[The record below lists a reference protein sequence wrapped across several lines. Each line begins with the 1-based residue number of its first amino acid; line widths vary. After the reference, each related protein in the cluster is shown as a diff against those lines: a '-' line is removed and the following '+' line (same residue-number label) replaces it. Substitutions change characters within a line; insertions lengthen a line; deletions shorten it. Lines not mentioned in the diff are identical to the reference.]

1 MLLLKSFRCLFEIC
15 LQFLLKRRLFKWKCL
30 GHLLFKGSH
39 IWLNHLKWTDC
50 WSEELNG
57 DSLAWDRIRLFVG
70 EYLGSCWGRTLAAMA
85 DPSKQQKPSLLT
97 WTSAWA
103 ACWWEPRPALPC
115 SLASSQR
122 SPTTIVLHLFHS
134 QPLYLVMRLRLCDA
148 RHSRWV
154 NVEVFF
160 FKVNLEAEVSLYES
174 VFVKPVADHMTP
186 CCTVWLGPDLQA
198 FPVSSGVTS
207 TITLLLFCSHEPL
220 CQSSQNQADGAR
232 WQQKACKSW
241 IIWLEILFNYS
252 TKWPSWI
259 QINTCSPL
267 YNMCKQ
273 LLQF

>member
-1 MLLLKSFRCLFEIC
+1 MKMSWSSAFQRFSYLIKSFEMNRLLIWRTERRQSCMGQNHVIC
-15 LQFLLKRRLFKWKCL
+15 WWIPGFLLRAHTGCYGRSIKAAEAV
-30 GHLLFKGSH
+30 SPDV
-39 IWLNHLKWTDC
+39 N
-50 WSEELNG
+50 
-57 DSLAWDRIRLFVG
+57 VG
-70 EYLGSCWGRTLAAMA
+70 VGCMLVRAEASFA
-85 DPSKQQKPSLLT
+85 LLT
-97 WTSAWA
+97 GFKPEKSHYH
-103 ACWWEPRPALPC
+103 CP
-115 SLASSQR
+115 
-122 SPTTIVLHLFHS
+122 SPFTFSTPLFSYETTTLWCTP
-134 QPLYLVMRLRLCDA
+134 QPLSQCG
-148 RHSRWV
+148 
-154 NVEVFF
+154 VFF

-198 FPVSSGVTS
+198 FPVSSGVSVTS
-207 TITLLLFCSHEPL
+207 TITLLLFYSHEPL

>member
-1 MLLLKSFRCLFEIC
+1 MSIIDLKNNSNCVIIFFYLFFILIYMSYFQVKRSLAFKNNSRNSRLVMLLLKSFRCMFEIC
-15 LQFLLKRRLFKWKCL
+15 LQFLLKGRFFKWKCL

-57 DSLAWDRIRLFVG
+57 DSLAWDRIMLFVG

-122 SPTTIVLHLFHS
+122 SPTTIVLHLLHS

-154 NVEVFF
+154 NVEFF
-160 FKVNLEAEVSLYES
+160 FLKLIWKQKWAYMKVFL
-174 VFVKPVADHMTP
+174 
-186 CCTVWLGPDLQA
+186 
-198 FPVSSGVTS
+198 
-207 TITLLLFCSHEPL
+207 
-220 CQSSQNQADGAR
+220 
-232 WQQKACKSW
+232 
-241 IIWLEILFNYS
+241 
-252 TKWPSWI
+252 
-259 QINTCSPL
+259 
-267 YNMCKQ
+267 
-273 LLQF
+273 